1 MVLQAQVSKVERD
14 LLSRWDL
21 DQVDTLAVV
30 SVIIG
35 PVGGDDD
42 AVTVS
47 ECAATSRVTYKPIHN
62 TLRGGGASS
71 LEMKAFRTST
81 VNDGS

>member
-1 MVLQAQVSKVERD
+1 MVLQAQVSEVERD

-21 DQVDTLAVV
+21 DQIDTLAVV
-30 SVIIG
+30 GVIVG

-47 ECAATSRVTYKPIHN
+47 ECATTSRVTYKPTHS
-62 TLRGGGASS
+62 TVRGGDGAEG
-71 LEMKAFRTST
+71 LW
-81 VNDGS
+81 N